1 MDGRV
6 RTSPAKLYIV
16 VDGTG
21 IRIKYS
27 LRFQELHPGTEKPR
41 ERRKKVVV
49 VVM

>member
-27 LRFQELHPGTEKPR
+27 LTFQELHPGTEKPR